1 MTFAATLERG
11 AAFTAVL
18 LMGLMAGFFFAFA
31 IDVVPAFAAL
41 EAGPYIEAQ
50 QHINH
55 VVRSAGFGA
64 VYFGAAL
71 AGFMAAL
78 AAWAAG
84 HKRFALDWLALA
96 CVWFIAVFWVTRSV
110 NVPINDALALWNPAA
125 PPAEWHVARER
136 WNEANRWRA
145 WASGLCFCVALA
157 LALQRSPEHHAGA
170 A

>member
-1 MTFAATLERG
+1 MRLAHALERG
-11 AAFTAVL
+11 TAFVALL

-31 IDVVPAFAAL
+31 IDVVPAFAEL
-41 EAGPYIEAQ
+41 DAGPYVQVQ
-50 QHINH
+50 QRINR

-71 AGFMAAL
+71 AGFLAAL
-78 AAWAAG
+78 AALAAG
-84 HKRFALDWLALA
+84 RMRLALGWLAVA
-96 CVWFIAVFWVTRSV
+96 CVWFVAVFWLTRSI

-125 PPAEWHVARER
+125 PPAEWHAARER

-145 WASGLCFCVALA
+145 WAGGLCFCAALA
-157 LALQRSPEHHAGA
+157 LVVWRPPERSAGA